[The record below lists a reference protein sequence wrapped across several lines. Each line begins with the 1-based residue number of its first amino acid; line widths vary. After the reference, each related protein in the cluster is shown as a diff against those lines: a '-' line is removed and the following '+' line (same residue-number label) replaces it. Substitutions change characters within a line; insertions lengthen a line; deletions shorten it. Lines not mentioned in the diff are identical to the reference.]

1 MPALTREAIR
11 GDGPVRRRTGL
22 TAALLAGPAF
32 VGLLL
37 VAPEALV
44 LLGGP
49 AFAGGG
55 LALRVMALSLLP
67 LFLNAV
73 LLHSL
78 IAAGRAGILPRLT
91 LVRVTLASLLAF
103 ALVPPYGAVGGAL
116 GFLNSEMV
124 LLALAERAC
133 AAARFPVPVLRP
145 ILLAVAAAL
154 PMAAVVATAG
164 GGVLVSVVLGL
175 VVYVLTLAAAWKIA
189 PGMAA

>member
-1 MPALTREAIR
+1 
-11 GDGPVRRRTGL
+11 
-22 TAALLAGPAF
+22 
-32 VGLLL
+32 
-37 VAPEALV
+37 
-44 LLGGP
+44 
-49 AFAGGG
+49 
-55 LALRVMALSLLP
+55 MALSLLP

-116 GFLNSEMV
+116 GFLISEMV

-145 ILLAVAAAL
+145 ILIAVAAAL